1 MWRSRWSGPSSRRP
15 RSTPTRPPTSRGWP
29 RSSGEGPDGLPGS
42 WAEMVRRHCPDVTIG
57 RMERGGSAGQ
67 RASGATRHHARCRE
81 RNNLV
86 AGEARVPA
94 AADLPDSPA
103 DVLRTTGRRVLADPG
118 SEDLPD
124 LGTAGG
130 ARPGVPRRRSHR
142 QGELERELLV
152 IAAEFSGLPSR
163 QFTAGLQASV
173 AERIGLAPKS
183 LFESFI
189 DVDGLPL
196 IGRLVEFCR
205 AAQRV
210 HGPIWFQ

>member
-1 MWRSRWSGPSSRRP
+1 
-15 RSTPTRPPTSRGWP
+15 
-29 RSSGEGPDGLPGS
+29 
-42 WAEMVRRHCPDVTIG
+42 
-57 RMERGGSAGQ
+57 
-67 RASGATRHHARCRE
+67 
-81 RNNLV
+81 
-86 AGEARVPA
+86 
-94 AADLPDSPA
+94 
-103 DVLRTTGRRVLADPG
+103 VLADPG

-163 QFTAGLQASV
+163 QFPAGWQASV

-196 IGRLVEFCR
+196 IGRLVELCR